1 MLSRAV
7 NLFDVLGFR
16 AGELLFLSG
25 TIQFVHGSGFRA
37 GGLKLFFQ
45 NWAYIVFMAR
55 SFVLVSCRFFLERC
69 RAKSLERSTGQTGK
83 LEQKRKD
90 HVDFGACA
98 FGCLEPKCVDPSLG
112 VICLVC
118 DVWVFIA
125 SVCLFSTEFS
135 IQALYNL

>member
-1 MLSRAV
+1 MARA
-7 NLFDVLGFR
+7 FVLGSSSSSC
-16 AGELLFLSG
+16 FL
-25 TIQFVHGSGFRA
+25 T
-37 GGLKLFFQ
+37 LYFFG
-45 NWAYIVFMAR
+45 W
-55 SFVLVSCRFFLERC
+55 LGVSCWSVVVFLERC